1 VTRAEGGLPSIEMMA
16 RAAEI
21 VARAVRAGGNAL
33 LLGERA
39 RQAAAALV
47 GGFEVGDRPFPAV
60 ALDGERQL
68 RAIARPG
75 DVVVL
80 FGADER
86 VAAAARDLALPLVH
100 ADGALAEL
108 VGPLVA
114 QVAPAA
120 PAAPK
125 LLSLDLLVQ
134 AREGH
139 RRRGQRV
146 VWTNGCFDVVHAGH
160 VSGLRAARRLGDV
173 LVVGVNDDDMVRRL
187 KGAGRPI
194 HTLAQR
200 LAVLAAFEMVDH
212 LLVFS
217 EPTPRE
223 VLARVRPDVHCKG
236 ADHAGGARLPEAD
249 VVEAHGGV
257 VVFLPLVSELSTTAI
272 LEKLDGG

>member
-1 VTRAEGGLPSIEMMA
+1 
-16 RAAEI
+16 
-21 VARAVRAGGNAL
+21 
-33 LLGERA
+33 
-39 RQAAAALV
+39 
-47 GGFEVGDRPFPAV
+47 
-60 ALDGERQL
+60 
-68 RAIARPG
+68 
-75 DVVVL
+75 
-80 FGADER
+80 
-86 VAAAARDLALPLVH
+86 
-100 ADGALAEL
+100 
-108 VGPLVA
+108 
-114 QVAPAA
+114 
-120 PAAPK
+120 
-125 LLSLDLLVQ
+125 
-134 AREGH
+134 
-139 RRRGQRV
+139 
-146 VWTNGCFDVVHAGH
+146 
-160 VSGLRAARRLGDV
+160 
-173 LVVGVNDDDMVRRL
+173 VNDDDMVRRL